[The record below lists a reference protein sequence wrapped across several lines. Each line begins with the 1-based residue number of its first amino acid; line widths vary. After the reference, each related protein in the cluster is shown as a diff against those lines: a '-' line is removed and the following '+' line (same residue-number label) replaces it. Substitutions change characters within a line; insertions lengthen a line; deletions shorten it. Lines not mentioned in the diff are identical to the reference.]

1 MYLLAKEQLD
11 CMSAWNLIITMM
23 RLHGTKELLYNRK
36 GYVMTFDG
44 FGTEENEVVRSLKK
58 AIDMGKL
65 KMLAWLYRFLTR
77 YTPY

>member
-1 MYLLAKEQLD
+1 
-11 CMSAWNLIITMM
+11 
-23 RLHGTKELLYNRK
+23 
-36 GYVMTFDG
+36 MTFDG

-65 KMLAWLYRFLTR
+65 KMLAWLYRLLTR